1 MLWTQV
7 RSRYHPRR
15 EGKIGVEKPAQRG
28 NQGNTGW
35 WAGGEVGWVISS
47 AGEH

>member
-1 MLWTQV
+1 M
-7 RSRYHPRR
+7 
-15 EGKIGVEKPAQRG
+15 EKPAQRG

-35 WAGGEVGWVISS
+35 WAGGEVGWVIFS